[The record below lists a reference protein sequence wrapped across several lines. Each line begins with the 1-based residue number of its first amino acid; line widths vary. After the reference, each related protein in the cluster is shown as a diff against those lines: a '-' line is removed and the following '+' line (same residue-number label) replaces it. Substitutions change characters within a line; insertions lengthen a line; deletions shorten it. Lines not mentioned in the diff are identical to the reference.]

1 MITINPL
8 ILVDLFERLVVLQLT
23 VAKVPFDFV
32 DDLFLKRVFVASPWL
47 CVLVDPQR

>member
-8 ILVDLFERLVVLQLT
+8 ILVDLFEGLVALQLT

-32 DDLFLKRVFVASPWL
+32 DDLFVERVFASPWL
-47 CVLVDPQR
+47 CVLVNPQR

>member
-32 DDLFLKRVFVASPWL
+32 DDLFVERVFDSPWL
-47 CVLVDPQR
+47 CVLVNPQR